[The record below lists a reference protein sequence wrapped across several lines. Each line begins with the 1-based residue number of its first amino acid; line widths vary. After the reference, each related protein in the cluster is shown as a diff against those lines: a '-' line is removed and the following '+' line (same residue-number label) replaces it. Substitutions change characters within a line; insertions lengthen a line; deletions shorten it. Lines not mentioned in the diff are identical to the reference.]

1 MAHTPSLKP
10 RALSPSP
17 LPHLHSH
24 QYAVP
29 GLWEAR
35 REAELAVCRQ
45 LRPLMWLPVRK
56 ERCQRA
62 GGTAKKLKLHLGLLT
77 GVLSSG
83 WAACSPFILHRAGVL
98 HRAPF
103 LCNSDVF
110 AISLATAGPHL
121 PCQAGQG
128 CAGGTGPARGE
139 SSGWWRHRSNHL
151 VNASKPG
158 HRNPFA
164 FPGSD
169 NYMQLMRNKKGR
181 PKASLASK
189 PNGKKKTTQTNK
201 LLQQQQGLVPQWS
214 GGSCEDCKEAPLPVH
229 AKWTNWPPGSSG
241 KKFAW
246 GTRRPAFPVTF
257 LTSCSQIYLFTG
269 MQASLHWLRCPT
281 ASNSVRLSVWRNS
294 IQIAA
299 LNEPIG

>member
-35 REAELAVCRQ
+35 REAELAACRQ

-56 ERCQRA
+56 ECCERA
-62 GGTAKKLKLHLGLLT
+62 GGTARKLKLHLGLLT

-83 WAACSPFILHRAGVL
+83 WAACSPFSLHRAGVL

-103 LCNSDVF
+103 LHISDVF

-128 CAGGTGPARGE
+128 CTGGTGPAQGE
-139 SSGWWRHRSNHL
+139 SFGWWRHRSNHL

-169 NYMQLMRNKKGR
+169 NYMHLTRNKKGR

-189 PNGKKKTTQTNK
+189 PNEKKTQTNK
-201 LLQQQQGLVPQWS
+201 LLQQQPCSSSKDQWHSGLEGAVRIIKKCHCPSTLNELTDPQAHLAKTLSGEWGGQRCQSPFWHLVPRFIYS
-214 GGSCEDCKEAPLPVH
+214 LACKPACTGWGVQH
-229 AKWTNWPPGSSG
+229 PPTVY
-241 KKFAW
+241 AW
-246 GTRRPAFPVTF
+246 VPGETAFGLQP
-257 LTSCSQIYLFTG
+257 
-269 MQASLHWLRCPT
+269 
-281 ASNSVRLSVWRNS
+281 
-294 IQIAA
+294 
-299 LNEPIG
+299 